1 MDFEQKEAIYHSSGP
16 ALVIAG
22 PGCGKTSVI
31 TERIYNMVNVLNID
45 PKSIVALSFTRYS
58 SSELKQRTIIKDSC
72 LGSVFFGTIHS
83 FFLSILKDY
92 FSYPKD
98 SVIGNEEKNNLIIN
112 IISNIISSNYIPNE
126 ALDIISSKISEI
138 KNSNY
143 DFDNRNAKINFENDF
158 IKTIYIKYNSW
169 LEDNNKLDFD
179 DILSKTH
186 HLVKSNPHILNL
198 IRKRYMYFIIDEFQ
212 DINKVQFDTI
222 RLFLSS
228 DENLFVVGDEDQS
241 IYGFRGASPVFMV
254 NFTNYFKNAKIYPII
269 KSYRCPPEILNVANE
284 LISKNKSRTSKTIE
298 SGKNNQGFVRIIKYT
313 DVIEQAKNIASEI
326 KQSKSTSNMIISR
339 TNFEIL
345 PFIKSMRDYNIKFK
359 IKDKEFNFFSNFIFK
374 DIMSY
379 LKLSQNYSLDQIN
392 RIRNKPDRGLN
403 YIHNE
408 NDFRC
413 ISVSKIKKTI
423 KLNVLKNQISNLK
436 NLSFINAV
444 DYIRTTIG
452 YDNYLIS
459 YSKKYDIDI
468 EYLYDFFEVF
478 YFLVDNETSIKDG
491 INMLEK
497 EYKSQILSSLNNSI
511 SSCDVL
517 LVTAHA
523 SKGLEA
529 DNIFWVSVNEG
540 QFPHIRAN
548 DIEEERRLAYVA
560 ISRAK
565 KNLYISYLSMNK
577 RKIAFPSEFLLD
589 VQKCINKNIML

>member
-58 SSELKQRTIIKDSC
+58 SSELKQRTVKKDSC

-313 DVIEQAKNIASEI
+313 DVIEQAKNIANEI

-423 KLNVLKNQISNLK
+423 KKRN
-436 NLSFINAV
+436 
-444 DYIRTTIG
+444 DT
-452 YDNYLIS
+452 
-459 YSKKYDIDI
+459 KY
-468 EYLYDFFEVF
+468 
-478 YFLVDNETSIKDG
+478 
-491 INMLEK
+491 
-497 EYKSQILSSLNNSI
+497 
-511 SSCDVL
+511 
-517 LVTAHA
+517 
-523 SKGLEA
+523 
-529 DNIFWVSVNEG
+529 
-540 QFPHIRAN
+540 P
-548 DIEEERRLAYVA
+548 
-560 ISRAK
+560 
-565 KNLYISYLSMNK
+565 
-577 RKIAFPSEFLLD
+577 
-589 VQKCINKNIML
+589 